1 MLSQGTKTVS
11 SSSTSSKTSPPPA
24 RSRQIAR
31 ERVFYGYLALVF
43 LLLTAVVSIYW
54 SHWKLMD
61 NDEYLSYYSD
71 SAATLVDVVRIQLHT
86 PISLD
91 PPTYHILSH
100 LSMDLFGR
108 NESAMRVPAL
118 LGFLLFQGGLFVF
131 VRRMAGPRAAI
142 VALLL
147 PLLGTTYIYSVVGR
161 PYALLLGLYALSLVC
176 WQTARRRYAAGR
188 PRRLA
193 LTGVAAALALAITS
207 HYFGVLI
214 LLPICLAEMTRCV
227 RRREVDY
234 VMLAAIL
241 AGAAS
246 TAIVLPFRKA
256 VMVYRDHYY
265 ISRVDLS
272 VIREAYRSIF
282 SRYSQGSALAR
293 GLLSAVLVAGLLA
306 LAAASLRR
314 YRQRGPGE
322 PSQEWVALAATA
334 ALPIFGYLFAR
345 LVTHT
350 IEVRYVIAWQ
360 FAAAACTA
368 ICMEKLLRNRFIFC
382 TVLVA
387 IVALACVVQG
397 RQIEIYRADRT
408 AKLASMEV
416 SPEIFQTLRRDPHQR
431 IYVQSLENFF
441 TDEHYEPD
449 PRIRA
454 RLSYIYSSSEEVSWL
469 GHDTNAITA
478 QNLTHFTHL
487 SMVPYDQFLADPT
500 PLLLV
505 YRLGWEWIE
514 QDLEARDRR
523 TVYLGPLLRGGLL
536 GVQPPLPP
544 APAAAAN
551 H

>member
-1 MLSQGTKTVS
+1 MLGQVKTTA
-11 SSSTSSKTSPPPA
+11 STSRTTAQTA
-24 RSRQIAR
+24 RSLQTAR
-31 ERVFYGYLALVF
+31 ERAFYGYLALAF
-43 LLLTAVVSIYW
+43 LALTAAVSIYW

-61 NDEYLSYYSD
+61 NDEYLSYYGD
-71 SAATLVDVVRIQLHT
+71 SAPTVRDVVSIQLHY

-91 PPTYHILSH
+91 PPAYHVLSH
-100 LSMDLFGR
+100 LCMGVFGR
-108 NESAMRVPAL
+108 NEMAMRVPAL

-131 VRRMAGPRAAI
+131 VRRMAGSRAAI

-147 PLLGTTYIYSVVGR
+147 PLVGTTYFYSVVGR
-161 PYALLLGLYALSLVC
+161 PYALLLGLYAVSLAC

-188 PRRLA
+188 PRWLA
-193 LTGVAAALALAITS
+193 LIGVAAALALAITS

-214 LLPICLAEMTRCV
+214 LLPICLAEMTRCI

-234 VMLAAIL
+234 AMLAAIL
-241 AGAAS
+241 AGAAGI
-246 TAIVLPFRKA
+246 AIILPFRRA
-256 VMVYRDHYY
+256 LMVYREHYY
-265 ISRVDLS
+265 ISRVDLG
-272 VIREAYRSIF
+272 VIREAYRTIF
-282 SRYSQGSALAR
+282 FRYFEWGALAR
-293 GLLSAVLVAGLLA
+293 GVLSAVLVAGLLV
-306 LAAASLRR
+306 LAAAAWRR
-314 YRQRGPGE
+314 YRRRGGGE
-322 PSQEWVALAATA
+322 PAQEWVALAAIA
-334 ALPIFGYLFAR
+334 ALPIFGYLFAQ

-360 FAAAACTA
+360 FAAMACAA
-368 ICMEKLLRNRFIFC
+368 ICMEKLLRNRFIFYG
-382 TVLVA
+382 VVVGILAVA
-387 IVALACVVQG
+387 WVVQG

-416 SPEIFQTLRRDPHQR
+416 PPEFLQTLLSDPHQR

-449 PRIRA
+449 PRIRE
-454 RLSYIYSSSEEVSWL
+454 RLSYVYGSSEEVRWL

-478 QNLTHFTHL
+478 RNLTHFTRL
-487 SMVPYDQFLADPT
+487 SVVSYPQFLADPA

-514 QDLEARDRR
+514 QDLQARDRR

-536 GVQPPLPP
+536 GVQPPLP
-544 APAAAAN
+544 AELGAASN